1 MRATSLAASA
11 DVPCR
16 KKPLEFDDNIDVEC
30 PVLKRVR
37 DEPEPGP
44 TPSLPPASD
53 LSPAVAPATRLGP
66 YILLER
72 EQGNCTYR
80 ALHCPTGTEY
90 TCKVYPTGSPP
101 SIPGPCKRPG
111 IQRTAAF

>member
-1 MRATSLAASA
+1 MRATPLAASA
-11 DVPCR
+11 DVSCR
-16 KKPLEFDDNIDVEC
+16 KKPLEFDDNIDAKC

-44 TPSLPPASD
+44 LPSLLPPSPPPASD

-72 EQGNCTYR
+72 EQGSCSYR

-90 TCKVYPTGSPP
+90 TCKVYSMGSPL
-101 SIPGPCKRPG
+101 
-111 IQRTAAF
+111 